1 MPTNFSMRAR
11 IWAMNVG
18 DILVI
23 PNVEAKP
30 SVVHATVYSVKRDAG
45 DGRNYKS
52 KTLDNG
58 VEVCRVS

>member
-1 MPTNFSMRAR
+1 
-11 IWAMNVG
+11 MNVG
-18 DILVI
+18 DQLVI
-23 PNVEAKP
+23 PDVEAKP

-52 KTLDNG
+52 KTLDIG